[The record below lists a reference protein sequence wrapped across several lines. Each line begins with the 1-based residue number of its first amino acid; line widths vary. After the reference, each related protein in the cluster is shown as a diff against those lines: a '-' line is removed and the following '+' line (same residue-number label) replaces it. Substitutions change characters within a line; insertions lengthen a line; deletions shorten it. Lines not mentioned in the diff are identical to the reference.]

1 MSSSVYDF
9 ALPVSA
15 LSYRD
20 VGSPAFPGEQQSG
33 VKHDAPVVAPGIPA
47 QEVEEMLARARA
59 EAIAETEKRLSE
71 QMEARSLDD
80 ATKVVRTLDQFAVQ
94 QKTYFSSL
102 ENEVVHL
109 ALAIAGRILHR
120 EAQVDTMLVA
130 GLVHV
135 ALEKLQNGSN
145 VTVRVGPNEGAKWR
159 TYVADLKKEM
169 NISVIEDSDL
179 APRDCVLET
188 ELGSADFSIESQLKE
203 VERGFLDLLAL
214 RPPSK

>member
-1 MSSSVYDF
+1 
-9 ALPVSA
+9 
-15 LSYRD
+15 
-20 VGSPAFPGEQQSG
+20 
-33 VKHDAPVVAPGIPA
+33 
-47 QEVEEMLARARA
+47 MLARARA
-59 EAIAETEKRLSE
+59 EAVAETEKRLTA
-71 QMEARSLDD
+71 QMDARSLDE
-80 ATKVVRTLDQFAVQ
+80 AAKIVRTLEQFAVQ
-94 QKTYFSSL
+94 QKSYFTSL
-102 ENEVVHL
+102 ESEVVHL

-120 EAQVDTMLVA
+120 EAQVDPMLVA

-179 APRDCVLET
+179 ASGGCVLET
-188 ELGSADFSIESQLKE
+188 DLGSADFSIESQLKE

-214 RPPSK
+214 RPQSK

>member
-1 MSSSVYDF
+1 MSSSAYEL
-9 ALPVSA
+9 ALPVSS

-20 VGSPAFPGEQQSG
+20 VAAPALANEPHQA
-33 VKHDAPVVAPGIPA
+33 VKHEAAPVMQGIP
-47 QEVEEMLARARA
+47 QHEVEAMLARARA
-59 EAIAETEKRLSE
+59 EAVAETEQRLNA
-71 QMEARSLDD
+71 QMEARSVEE
-80 ATKVVRTLDQFAVQ
+80 AGKVVRTLEQFAAQ
-94 QKTYFSSL
+94 QKSYFSSL
-102 ENEVVHL
+102 ESEVVHL

-145 VTVRVGPNEGAKWR
+145 ATIRVGPNEGAKWR

-169 NISVIEDSDL
+169 NISVIEDSEL
-179 APRDCVLET
+179 APKDCVLET
-188 ELGSADFSIESQLKE
+188 ELGSADFSIEAQLKE

-214 RPPSK
+214 RPQSK